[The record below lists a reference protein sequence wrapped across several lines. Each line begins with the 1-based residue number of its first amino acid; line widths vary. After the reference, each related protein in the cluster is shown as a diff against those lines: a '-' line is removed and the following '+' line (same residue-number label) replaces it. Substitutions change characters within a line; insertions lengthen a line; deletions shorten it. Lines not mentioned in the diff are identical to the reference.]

1 MDTSIGTV
9 IAEKIKDFA
18 EEGIPEVFDRD
29 LSLGRI
35 QPPTRGNLV
44 NVIVGVRRCG
54 KTYRLYQEMRRIVAE
69 GYPQDSILYFNF
81 EDERLKPYEKELLQ
95 EVIEVFYARNPRARQ
110 EGAFFF
116 FDEIQEVPDWGLF
129 LRRMVD
135 TYKATI
141 YATGSSSKM
150 LSTEVASEFR
160 GRALPRE
167 LFPLSFSEF
176 VRYQGHEAPSSN
188 DSASAK
194 CAFSSNMRAHLR
206 YDCGKYLGRGGF
218 VAVQGLEPSDATLLL
233 QEYAIRT
240 VNYDVIERYNI
251 SNPLVASS
259 FLSRC
264 LASSGRELSLSKV
277 HGEFRSRGLSTSREM
292 LARLLRYYQE
302 AYLLF
307 PVKEFSRAV
316 SENAR
321 SSAKVYAVDPAMFSA
336 FSPSPTRDEGQKLE
350 TAVFNKLRRQ
360 TNLVRQGGIARLS
373 FEKGSARHEVDF
385 VVGDALLQEAW
396 QLVQVSCSLADA
408 KTRRREVRALEAA
421 MPLYGVN
428 ESWIVTLDETETIET
443 ATGTIHV
450 VPAWSWLLD

>member
-1 MDTSIGTV
+1 MDGSIRTV
-9 IAEKIKDFA
+9 IVEKIKDFA
-18 EEGIPEVFDRD
+18 EEGIPEVFARD

-35 QPPTRGNLV
+35 QPPARGNLV
-44 NVIVGVRRCG
+44 NVVVGVRRCG
-54 KTYRLYQEMRRIVAE
+54 KTYRLYQEMRRIVTE
-69 GYPQDSILYFNF
+69 GYSQDSILYFNF
-81 EDERLKPYEKELLQ
+81 EDERLKPYETELLQ

-176 VRYQGHEAPSSN
+176 VRYQEHEVPLPNA
-188 DSASAK
+188 SASAER
-194 CAFSSNMRAHLR
+194 AFSSTMRAYLR
-206 YDCGKYLGRGGF
+206 HDCGKYLSRGGF
-218 VAVQGLEPSDATLLL
+218 VAAQNLEPSDATLLL
-233 QEYAIRT
+233 QEYANRT

-307 PVKEFSRAV
+307 PVKEFSRTI

-321 SSAKVYAVDPAMFSA
+321 SSAKVYAADPAMFSA
-336 FSPSPTRDEGQKLE
+336 FSPSPTRDEGQRLE
-350 TAVFNKLRRQ
+350 TAVFNKLRR
-360 TNLVRQGGIARLS
+360 NADLVRQGSIARLS
-373 FEKGSARHEVDF
+373 FEKGSVRHEVDF

-421 MPLYGVN
+421 MPLYGAN

-443 ATGTIHV
+443 AAGTIHV

>member
-1 MDTSIGTV
+1 MDAFIGTV
-9 IAEKIKDFA
+9 IAEKIEDFA

-29 LSLGRI
+29 LPLGHI
-35 QPPTRGNLV
+35 QPPARGNLV
-44 NVIVGVRRCG
+44 NVVVGVRRCG

-81 EDERLKPYEKELLQ
+81 EDERLKPYETGLLQ
-95 EVIEVFYARNPRARQ
+95 QVIEVFYARNPRARQ

-135 TYKATI
+135 TYKATV

-176 VRYQGHEAPSSN
+176 VRYQGHEVPSLN
-188 DSASAK
+188 VSASVDRAL
-194 CAFSSNMRAHLR
+194 SSNMRSILR
-206 YDCGKYLGRGGF
+206 HDCDKYLSRGGF
-218 VAVQGLEPSDATLLL
+218 VAVQSLEPSDATLLL
-233 QEYAIRT
+233 QEYANRT

-264 LASSGRELSLSKV
+264 LASSGRELSLSKA
-277 HGEFRSRGLSTSREM
+277 HGYFRSRGLSTSREM

-307 PVKEFSRAV
+307 AVKEFSRAI
-316 SENAR
+316 SDNAR
-321 SSAKVYAVDPAMFSA
+321 SSAKVYVVDPAMFSA

-350 TAVFNKLRRQ
+350 TAVFNKLRRKAD
-360 TNLVRQGGIARLS
+360 LVRQGSIARLA
-373 FEKGSARHEVDF
+373 FEKGSTRHEVDF

-408 KTRRREVRALEAA
+408 KTRRREVDALEAA
-421 MPLYGVN
+421 MPLYGVS
-428 ESWIVTLDETETIET
+428 ESWIVTMDETEMIET
-443 ATGTIHV
+443 EAGSIHV

>member
-35 QPPTRGNLV
+35 QPPARGNLV

-150 LSTEVASEFR
+150 LSAFPNSFAIR
-160 GRALPRE
+160 GMRRLPRTT
-167 LFPLSFSEF
+167 PLL
-176 VRYQGHEAPSSN
+176 PSALSQATCARIC
-188 DSASAK
+188 DTTAASTWAG
-194 CAFSSNMRAHLR
+194 A
-206 YDCGKYLGRGGF
+206 
-218 VAVQGLEPSDATLLL
+218 
-233 QEYAIRT
+233 
-240 VNYDVIERYNI
+240 
-251 SNPLVASS
+251 ASS
-259 FLSRC
+259 PSR
-264 LASSGRELSLSKV
+264 V
-277 HGEFRSRGLSTSREM
+277 
-292 LARLLRYYQE
+292 
-302 AYLLF
+302 
-307 PVKEFSRAV
+307 
-316 SENAR
+316 
-321 SSAKVYAVDPAMFSA
+321 
-336 FSPSPTRDEGQKLE
+336 
-350 TAVFNKLRRQ
+350 
-360 TNLVRQGGIARLS
+360 
-373 FEKGSARHEVDF
+373 
-385 VVGDALLQEAW
+385 
-396 QLVQVSCSLADA
+396 
-408 KTRRREVRALEAA
+408 
-421 MPLYGVN
+421 
-428 ESWIVTLDETETIET
+428 
-443 ATGTIHV
+443 
-450 VPAWSWLLD
+450 

>member
-1 MDTSIGTV
+1 MDASIGTV

-18 EEGIPEVFDRD
+18 EQGIPEVFDRD

-35 QPPTRGNLV
+35 QPPARGNLV

-69 GYPQDSILYFNF
+69 GYSPSSILYFNF
-81 EDERLKPYEKELLQ
+81 EDERLKPYEAGLLQ
-95 EVIEVFYARNPRARQ
+95 EVIEVFYARNPHVRQ

-176 VRYQGHEAPSSN
+176 VCYQGHDVPSS
-188 DSASAK
+188 DVPAAL
-194 CAFSSNMRAHLR
+194 SSSMRSFLQH
-206 YDCGKYLGRGGF
+206 DCGKYLSRGGF
-218 VAVQGLEPSDATLLL
+218 VAVQSQEPSDATLLL
-233 QEYAIRT
+233 QEYANRT
-240 VNYDVIERYNI
+240 VNYDVIERYNV

-277 HGEFRSRGLSTSREM
+277 HGEFRSRSLSTSRET
-292 LARLLRYYQE
+292 LARLLRYYEE
-302 AYLLF
+302 AYLLYS
-307 PVKEFSRAV
+307 VKEFSRAIAD
-316 SENAR
+316 NTR

-336 FSPSPTRDEGQKLE
+336 FSPSPTCDEGQKLE
-350 TAVFNKLRRQ
+350 TAVFNKLRRG
-360 TNLVRQGGIARLS
+360 TNLVRQGSIARLL
-373 FEKGSARHEVDF
+373 FEKNSARHEVDF

-396 QLVQVSCSLADA
+396 QLVQVSYSLADA

-421 MPLYGVN
+421 MPLYGVD
-428 ESWIVTLDETETIET
+428 ESWIVTMDESETIEIE
-443 ATGTIHV
+443 AGIIRV